1 MGFEPTSENSAWKLV
16 FKKTSQV
23 GAILLL
29 VLGLAATTFVSYRH
43 LRVLRRLP
51 KIQFAPRQL
60 EAPLSPDELARP
72 GARWVEVKTTPTANP
87 SKPGVNYRNTV
98 ESPGTLIL
106 QLRDNAVVKDD
117 SAARGP
123 QSYRGILYTLDRSRP
138 GAAPA
143 SLISNLDQS
152 GISPSARFAVL
163 QVDQSPW
170 LIWKPIV
177 KETLA
182 LASGMLIVILLL
194 IQGGQTVLALL
205 RTPAGSDVGRL
216 DEQRRAT
223 SIGRAARVL
232 VAAIA
237 ISAIAWGL
245 YESLRT
251 RPVLPVGTIFGFG
264 ISAGLILARS
274 VQRHVVSRRPKTVE
288 AY

>member
-1 MGFEPTSENSAWKLV
+1 
-16 FKKTSQV
+16 
-23 GAILLL
+23 
-29 VLGLAATTFVSYRH
+29 
-43 LRVLRRLP
+43 LP

-60 EAPLSPDELARP
+60 EAPLSFDELARP
-72 GARWVEVKTTPTANP
+72 GARWVEVKVTPTTNP

-106 QLRDNAVVKDD
+106 QLKDGVVVKDD
-117 SAARGP
+117 AALRTP
-123 QSYRGILYTLDRSRP
+123 QNYRGILYTLNRSRP

-152 GISPSARFAVL
+152 GISPAARFAVL

-177 KETLA
+177 KETVA
-182 LASGMLIVILLL
+182 LASGPLIVILLL
-194 IQGGQTVLALL
+194 IQGRQTVLALL
-205 RTPAGSDVGRL
+205 RTPAGSGVGRL

-223 SIGRAARVL
+223 SIGRAARML

-237 ISAIAWGL
+237 IFAIAWAL

-251 RPVLPVGTIFGFG
+251 RPILPVGTIFGFG
-264 ISAGLILARS
+264 ICAGLSLAQL
-274 VQRHVVSRRPKTVE
+274 VQRHLVSRRLKTVG